1 MNGRHRRYHLF
12 SIVPA
17 ILILSALALTSCIE
31 PIDTDILLFAEDTF
45 PPDITLTSPQNNSSY
60 RTSVTVAGVLTD
72 SSREEAD
79 GLGTLR
85 SLLFSVSDAQ
95 QYAMLV
101 TFDEDS
107 GDPVVDR
114 DDFDFVFDDSDGS
127 FSFTIDTVDLTGIR
141 IFNFE
146 IEDWNA
152 NLRDDSV
159 TLYEDTDG
167 PGITI
172 INPADDDTYTAGIT
186 ILIDGYVSN
195 REGETGVD
203 EIAYLDFKVNA
214 DPETVIYDATD
225 TDSDP
230 IYDPLIYDPSTG
242 VFATSLTTLG
252 ESGNLILKFYA
263 EDVKGNST
271 LSEITVV
278 DDQTGPAISFTDPA
292 DGRRFY
298 SSAISSR
305 SIAVEGLVGFNVVQ
319 MIAEIREV
327 TIPKRSYLVSIGPLS
342 GYDDRTFDFSFLT
355 GVDGAQPALSDDYI
369 VALVATDGT
378 RTSENTFVLEDDPV
392 APLIPTVSIT
402 SNSGVSGN
410 ASAGDTITIDFTVTE
425 INRDDGADSRS
436 GGLGGGSDRRSVAND
451 RQLSGNA
458 HSDRHGCRKRC
469 NDRDRR
475 RRYRGKSD
483 DIRIGDSRHRRLE
496 HLL

>member
-186 ILIDGYVSN
+186 I
-195 REGETGVD
+195 
-203 EIAYLDFKVNA
+203 
-214 DPETVIYDATD
+214 
-225 TDSDP
+225 
-230 IYDPLIYDPSTG
+230 
-242 VFATSLTTLG
+242 
-252 ESGNLILKFYA
+252 
-263 EDVKGNST
+263 KG
-271 LSEITVV
+271 
-278 DDQTGPAISFTDPA
+278 G
-292 DGRRFY
+292 
-298 SSAISSR
+298 SR
-305 SIAVEGLVGFNVVQ
+305 LA
-319 MIAEIREV
+319 
-327 TIPKRSYLVSIGPLS
+327 P
-342 GYDDRTFDFSFLT
+342 
-355 GVDGAQPALSDDYI
+355 PAL
-369 VALVATDGT
+369 
-378 RTSENTFVLEDDPV
+378 
-392 APLIPTVSIT
+392 
-402 SNSGVSGN
+402 
-410 ASAGDTITIDFTVTE
+410 
-425 INRDDGADSRS
+425 
-436 GGLGGGSDRRSVAND
+436 
-451 RQLSGNA
+451 
-458 HSDRHGCRKRC
+458 
-469 NDRDRR
+469 
-475 RRYRGKSD
+475 
-483 DIRIGDSRHRRLE
+483 
-496 HLL
+496 